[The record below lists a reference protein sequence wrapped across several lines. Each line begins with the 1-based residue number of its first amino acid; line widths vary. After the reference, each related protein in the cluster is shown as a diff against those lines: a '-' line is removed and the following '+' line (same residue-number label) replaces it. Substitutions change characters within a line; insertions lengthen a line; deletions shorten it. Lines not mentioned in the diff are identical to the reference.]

1 MPEYPG
7 MPRVLLA
14 SLLVLSVLLAT
25 GAGTAHASG
34 YDHLLAPDAACPRQ
48 GDVSLDA
55 AAQEQVME
63 CMVNFARRQ
72 SGRPALTGDPRLMDA
87 ADRKAQDIVRCQ
99 QFSHTACGRDFAFHI
114 RAVGYPMVAAGEN
127 IAWGSGRYGTV
138 RSRMSGWLNSEGH
151 RANLLSARFADQGIA
166 LVKTTFQGYPGA
178 QVWVNQLGA
187 RRAG

>member
-1 MPEYPG
+1 MH
-7 MPRVLLA
+7 RLLLV
-14 SLLVLSVLLAT
+14 SLLVLSVLVAT
-25 GAGTAHASG
+25 GVGTAQASG
-34 YDHLLAPDAACPRQ
+34 YDHLLASEAACPRQ

-55 AAQEQVME
+55 AAQEQVMA

-72 SGRPALTGDPRLMDA
+72 SGRPALTTDARLQDA

-151 RANLLSARFADQGIA
+151 RANLLGAQFTDQGIA
-166 LVKTTFQGYPGA
+166 LVKATFLGRPGA
-178 QVWVNQLGA
+178 QVWVNQFGA
-187 RRAG
+187 RRTS